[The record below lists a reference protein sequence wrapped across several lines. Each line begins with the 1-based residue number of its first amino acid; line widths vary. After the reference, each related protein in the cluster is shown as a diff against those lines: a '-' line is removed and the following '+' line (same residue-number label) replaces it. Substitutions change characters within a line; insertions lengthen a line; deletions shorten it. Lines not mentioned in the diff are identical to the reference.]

1 MVASV
6 GSLDLEAIR
15 LYQKAIRKARK
26 NGFLQNELD
35 TSELA
40 AQWRSWPKEMG
51 WPCQHRVCSVATGLI
66 YGRGKQF
73 PILDC
78 DPESTKP

>member
-35 TSELA
+35 TNELA
-40 AQWRSWPKEMG
+40 G
-51 WPCQHRVCSVATGLI
+51 
-66 YGRGKQF
+66 
-73 PILDC
+73 
-78 DPESTKP
+78 